1 MEREPGSRQKQ
12 LVRHGSVEIFD
23 AAYNLTVPNKMSRHS
38 SQTKLE
44 QIHADHLFIPGKINV
59 LFLLLFR
66 KIGLHHWSSVNIL
79 AITKE

>member
-1 MEREPGSRQKQ
+1 MEREPARQKQ

-44 QIHADHLFIPGKINV
+44 QLHADHLFIPGY
-59 LFLLLFR
+59 FR
-66 KIGLHHWSSVNIL
+66 TYFGLRFSS
-79 AITKE
+79 